1 MNNVIAIVNDAVKG
15 LTNIFMGLLGLGVL
29 AGILF
34 GDLMGVDVVGG
45 LLNIVNTLGEAGF
58 VGLVALVIV
67 AYFFVDKK

>member
-45 LLNIVNTLGEAGF
+45 LLNIDNTLGEAGF
-58 VGLVALVIV
+58 VGLLVAILLIHL
-67 AYFFVDKK
+67 FTKE

>member
-58 VGLVALVIV
+58 VGLLVAILLIHL
-67 AYFFVDKK
+67 FTRE

>member
-15 LTNIFMGLLGLGVL
+15 LTSIFMGLLGLGVL

-58 VGLVALVIV
+58 VGLLVAILLIHL
-67 AYFFVDKK
+67 FTKE